1 MCLLVDL
8 TNLGLFLTASLVL
21 LIVPGPAV
29 MYIVTRSADQGTR
42 AGLVSVAGIHLG
54 TLVHIAA
61 AVAGLSAVIATSAAA
76 FTVVKLA
83 GAVYLV
89 WLGVRTLRRRGNEEI
104 DIDRQERSLRRV
116 FWDGTVVNVLN
127 PKTAIFFLAFV
138 PQFVEPAA
146 GSATLQL
153 VTLGGLFIAIGLFT
167 DACYAIAGGAI
178 GDWLGRRPHLD
189 GRRRLVSGITYIG
202 LGVTAA
208 LSGRP

>member
-1 MCLLVDL
+1 MVDL